1 MEAYKT
7 KQVRKGPA
15 ISVGD
20 VCILRNDQTKRAFW
34 KLCRESELLTGND
47 DDVRAAKVEVTASS
61 GKQVFRRLLQHL
73 IPLEIT
79 TSTND
84 LHEQPAK
91 DTHVHEGSIPA
102 ASVDR
107 PAATAA
113 ALRPKRNAAIIG
125 VLCRQDGLVRQ

>member
-1 MEAYKT
+1 M
-7 KQVRKGPA
+7 
-15 ISVGD
+15 
-20 VCILRNDQTKRAFW
+20 
-34 KLCRESELLTGND
+34 TGND